1 MSNFDLS
8 KCKPFDA
15 KAAMEGKPVVNR
27 MGEKRIV
34 ISISKPGGYPV
45 VAYNEKGHIFTNTI
59 DGYDQDCKTPSDG
72 DLFMAPETITV
83 WVNLY
88 KYGNGL
94 HALAHYTEKAA
105 INGHSGLNDYL
116 GTISGTIEL

>member
-1 MSNFDLS
+1 MNNFDLS

-27 MGEKRIV
+27 LGEKRIV
-34 ISISKPGGYPV
+34 ISISKPGEYPV

-59 DGYDQDCKTPSDG
+59 HGYDLDSKTPSDG

-83 WVNLY
+83 WVNIY
-88 KYGNGL
+88 RNGGEFESYV
-94 HALAHYTEKAA
+94 HISEELASFKKK
-105 INGHSGLNDYL
+105 NNNYL